1 MLALEIRINGELKA
15 TCGAEDA
22 EWLTASLMAKRNAAT
37 APKDSAFAIQCV
49 GSRTI
54 DSKTREVLKWLEA
67 RLKFGDE
74 ISLRFVEATQVL
86 EPMDR
91 QAIPVDGLP
100 PDA

>member
-15 TCGAEDA
+15 TCGIEDA
-22 EWLTASLMAKRNAAT
+22 EWLAVSLMAKTNATT
-37 APKDSAFAIQCV
+37 APRDAAFAIQCV

-54 DSKTREVLKWLEA
+54 DSETREVLKWLEA

-74 ISLRFVEATQVL
+74 IALRFVEATHAL

-91 QAIPVDGLP
+91 QEIPADGNP